1 MDVIESF
8 KNGAWL
14 NKAKNVLGNKQ
25 KIRELLIKVSQYI
38 SKEGLSSVRKE
49 LESASVILPYQRVVW
64 WIKSECLRMKNCR
77 LR

>member
-49 LESASVILPYQRVVW
+49 LEL
-64 WIKSECLRMKNCR
+64 L
-77 LR
+77 